1 MPRGPFSAA
10 PRSRIEAIT
19 RSGSGMPVRL
29 ERGEARRLHVPA
41 HVHAGRLDRGRAA
54 STSSGPTPSPGISV
68 TSCVPTPVSLDGMMG
83 DTADR
88 DGSVHVTDKGLREI
102 VAAQTRLS
110 DIDGQEGRLWYV
122 GYDIADLA
130 GRTSFEE
137 VVHLLHELRLPTQ
150 PELDELTDFLVEA
163 GSLKFLQDLMPELAQ
178 QTSPMSM
185 LRTSVSAASTYDPDG
200 WDNSP
205 EADRRK
211 ALRLIAMTPT
221 LLSMYHRLRTG
232 QEYVPRTRS
241 CRTPRT
247 SSTCCSAMEPSKE
260 DAEVIDTTFVLYADH
275 TMNASTFTARI
286 VASTLADMFS
296 AITAAIAALK
306 GPLHGGANEESMKML
321 EEIGS
326 PERAEAYV
334 ADRLA
339 RHEKVMGFGHA
350 VYKTMDPRARILKR
364 LSKETGE
371 RHGDTSWFE
380 ISEAIERTVAE
391 QKGLY
396 PNVDFYAASVYHA
409 LGIPTDLMT
418 PIFALARMSGWTAHV
433 REQYAD
439 NRVIRPG
446 SEYVGPTDRRWVP
459 IEERDAS

>member
-1 MPRGPFSAA
+1 MMDVTAD
-10 PRSRIEAIT
+10 E
-19 RSGSGMPVRL
+19 SGSDAVM
-29 ERGEARRLHVPA
+29 
-41 HVHAGRLDRGRAA
+41 DR
-54 STSSGPTPSPGISV
+54 
-68 TSCVPTPVSLDGMMG
+68 
-83 DTADR
+83 
-88 DGSVHVTDKGLREI
+88 GLREI
-102 VAAQTRLS
+102 VAAQSRLS

-130 GRTSFEE
+130 GRTTYEE

-150 PELDELTDFLVEA
+150 AELDALVDFLVEA
-163 GSLKFLQDLMPELAQ
+163 REPSRFLEDLMPDLAQ

-185 LRTSVSAASTYDPDG
+185 LRTTVSAASAYDPDG
-200 WDNSP
+200 WDTSA

-211 ALRLIAMTPT
+211 ALRLISKTPT
-221 LLSMYHRLRTG
+221 LLAMYHRMRTG
-232 QEYVPRTRS
+232 QEVVP
-241 CRTPRT
+241 PNPKLPH
-247 SSTCCSAMEPSKE
+247 AANFLHMLLGMEPSRE
-260 DAEVIDTTFVLYADH
+260 DADVIDTTFVLYADH

-296 AITAAIAALK
+296 AITAAISALN

-321 EEIGS
+321 EEVGS
-326 PERAEAYV
+326 PDRAETYV

-350 VYKTMDPRARILKR
+350 VYKTMDPRAKVLKR

-396 PNVDFYAASVYHA
+396 PNVDFYAASVYHS

-418 PIFALARMSGWTAHV
+418 PIFAIARMAGWTAHV

-439 NRVIRPG
+439 NRVIRPS

-459 IEERDAS
+459 IEEREAG